1 MFEFLHGWIIYPF
14 AEISHALQG
23 VLAGYLASRAILKKE
38 ISDALC
44 AILITIAFGTYEITE
59 QWKIND
65 SAYQDFENYWL
76 SAMATGLIYFGIRF
90 GSKFIGSKYGDRNE

>member
-14 AEISHALQG
+14 AEASHALQG

-38 ISDALC
+38 VSDALC
-44 AILITIAFGTYEITE
+44 AILITMAFCIYEITE

-65 SAYQDFENYWL
+65 SAYQDIENYWL
-76 SAMATGLIYFGIRF
+76 SAIATGIIYFGIRVAYEHF
-90 GSKFIGSKYGDRNE
+90 HGSKHGE